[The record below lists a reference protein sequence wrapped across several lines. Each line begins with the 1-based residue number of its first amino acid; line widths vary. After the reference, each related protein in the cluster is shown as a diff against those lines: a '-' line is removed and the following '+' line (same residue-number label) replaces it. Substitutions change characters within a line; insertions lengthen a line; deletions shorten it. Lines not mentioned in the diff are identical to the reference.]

1 VPTTGPCRWGR
12 PRLAARW
19 CRWRGKRLGSPG
31 PRLPRGPR
39 RLVVGSPSGGPD
51 TDRSWGA
58 IRFPPHLQVSPE
70 SPTYTPRVDAS
81 PGRPTPTVS
90 PVTPTPIYD
99 QLRGERI
106 NAEVPATR
114 ADPHRL
120 DHPDGH
126 RLAPTVPTAP
136 AVAFSRSPLA
146 GTDRATSWSWFTAT
160 TPAAQPAINP
170 TAPAEPGR
178 ETPPH
183 KRTHS
188 TSQPTGRDQETS
200 VTWGPRAVPP
210 PAVHARHQRAQ
221 PASGPPEP
229 GAGQHPAAPGAAAA
243 GHEVGRG
250 AGQGP
255 RQTDRTESRSAASV
269 GSQQ

>member
-1 VPTTGPCRWGR
+1 MARQTTGLTGPAVTSRAAEAGCRIPFR
-12 PRLAARW
+12 
-19 CRWRGKRLGSPG
+19 
-31 PRLPRGPR
+31 
-39 RLVVGSPSGGPD
+39 GPD

-70 SPTYTPRVDAS
+70 SPTYTPRLDAS

-126 RLAPTVPTAP
+126 RLATTVLTAP

-160 TPAAQPAINP
+160 TPATQPAINP
-170 TAPAEPGR
+170 TAPTEPGR

-183 KRTHS
+183 QRTHS
-188 TSQPTGRDQETS
+188 TSQPTGRGQET
-200 VTWGPRAVPP
+200 
-210 PAVHARHQRAQ
+210 
-221 PASGPPEP
+221 
-229 GAGQHPAAPGAAAA
+229 
-243 GHEVGRG
+243 
-250 AGQGP
+250 
-255 RQTDRTESRSAASV
+255 
-269 GSQQ
+269 

>member
-1 VPTTGPCRWGR
+1 LIAEPGACSAGPQHGCHRRLQRDGHAQIGSPSSSAGVPTIGARCRWER
-12 PRLAARW
+12 PGCSLVKMARQNDW
-19 CRWRGKRLGSPG
+19 GSPG
-31 PRLPRGPR
+31 PRLPQGPR
-39 RLVVGSPSGGPD
+39 RLVVGSPTGGPD

-81 PGRPTPTVS
+81 PRRPTPTVS

-106 NAEVPATR
+106 NAEVPATG

-126 RLAPTVPTAP
+126 RLAPTVLTAP

-178 ETPPH
+178 ETPL
-183 KRTHS
+183 
-188 TSQPTGRDQETS
+188 TSGHTRRVS
-200 VTWGPRAVPP
+200 R
-210 PAVHARHQRAQ
+210 R
-221 PASGPPEP
+221 
-229 GAGQHPAAPGAAAA
+229 AAAK
-243 GHEVGRG
+243 R
-250 AGQGP
+250 
-255 RQTDRTESRSAASV
+255 RR
-269 GSQQ
+269 

>member
-1 VPTTGPCRWGR
+1 MKMVRQNDWAHRARGYLKGRGGWLSDPPPGGRTRIGVGAPSDSRLTCRY
-12 PRLAARW
+12 LQ
-19 CRWRGKRLGSPG
+19 K
-31 PRLPRGPR
+31 
-39 RLVVGSPSGGPD
+39 
-51 TDRSWGA
+51 T
-58 IRFPPHLQVSPE
+58 PPN
-70 SPTYTPRVDAS
+70 TPRVDAS
-81 PGRPTPTVS
+81 PRRPTPTVS

-106 NAEVPATR
+106 NAEVPATG

-126 RLAPTVPTAP
+126 RLATTVLTAP

-178 ETPPH
+178 ETPPD

-188 TSQPTGRDQETS
+188 TSQPTGRGQETS
-200 VTWGPRAVPP
+200 VTWGPRSVPP
-210 PAVHARHQRAQ
+210 PAVHARHKRAQ
-221 PASGPPEP
+221 LAGGP
-229 GAGQHPAAPGAAAA
+229 
-243 GHEVGRG
+243 RG
-250 AGQGP
+250 AGQGS
-255 RQTDRTESRSAASV
+255 RQTDRTESRSAAPV
-269 GSQQ
+269 GPQQ